1 MPIVSERKWPF
12 SLKCWEIETSSSAR
26 KKISLQWKGNATWA
40 VQPAVL
46 GNTEATELEG
56 GFFFFLKGRK
66 ENEGMQGLSGRGS
79 LLLLGHE
86 SDSSSLVTA
95 ALWLFTSLYRVIT
108 FYCTWRPN
116 SITELN
122 LWHNWSQR
130 WVTKQ
135 AAQFQKTFLWGFTG
149 TSLSCAQGTV
159 VRFDFSLPWK
169 GGCAKFLMFQ

>member
-1 MPIVSERKWPF
+1 M
-12 SLKCWEIETSSSAR
+12 
-26 KKISLQWKGNATWA
+26 
-40 VQPAVL
+40 L
-46 GNTEATELEG
+46 GNWDLIIGKEKNLFAVKGKCHLSCAASSVREHRGNRTRG
-56 GFFFFLKGRK
+56 RVFFFFKGRK

-108 FYCTWRPN
+108 FHCTWRPN